1 MSEGAMAT
9 DAQESARQA
18 VQQLIQQAQQGDKA
32 AVAQLYQMYAQ
43 QIFRYVAYRVP
54 TQADAEDITG
64 DVFIKM
70 IEGLRTYRVT
80 GAPFEAWLYRI
91 AAARIADFHRRG
103 RRRPQTE
110 LLETLSTSDPTPEE
124 QIHEQQEVAY
134 LRQAVSTLGSDQ
146 QSILVLRFIER
157 KSHQEVAEIL
167 GKTVSAVKS
176 IQHRALVQL
185 AARLGTHSKVRHYL
199 RGDDEQ

>member
-1 MSEGAMAT
+1 MSKE
-9 DAQESARQA
+9 AQDIT
-18 VQQLIQQAQQGDKA
+18 QQTILQAQQGNQA

-43 QIFRYVAYRVP
+43 QIYRYVSYRVP
-54 TQADAEDITG
+54 TEADAEDITA

-70 IEGLRTYRVT
+70 IEGLHSYRVT

-110 LLETLSTSDPTPEE
+110 LSETLSTGDPSPEE
-124 QIHEQQEVAY
+124 QLHEQQEVAF
-134 LRQAVSTLGSDQ
+134 LRQALSSLGSDQ

-185 AARLGTHSKVRHYL
+185 ATRLGTQGKVRHYL
-199 RGDDEQ
+199 RGIDEQ